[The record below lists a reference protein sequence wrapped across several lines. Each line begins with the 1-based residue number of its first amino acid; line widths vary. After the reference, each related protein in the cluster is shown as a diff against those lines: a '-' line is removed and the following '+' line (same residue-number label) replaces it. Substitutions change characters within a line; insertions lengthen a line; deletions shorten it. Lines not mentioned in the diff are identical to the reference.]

1 MKTVKTQS
9 NQYQTNMSFSFIQKF
24 QNPQSSFDVFPR
36 RRAAW
41 RRNWNIGEFNCKVCQ
56 RCRRS
61 DYPLSQTTIPY
72 CPRLRSHTISTNILQ
87 HFTIFSPYFH
97 HMFTIFSHMFT
108 IFHLAFADFAGHLSS
123 LEMSRLA
130 GAYRLCAAS
139 NTTLGWWSGASP
151 QKKKQMFHG
160 GLLQQNSNGSNGL
173 ESLLFLNISAVPLTK
188 MTARCLFNSSQH
200 WPTVFGAWPAPKVR
214 EHVLGTFQRCYVD
227 SPPLEDKK
235 EVDSDSVT
243 ISSTC

>member
-1 MKTVKTQS
+1 
-9 NQYQTNMSFSFIQKF
+9 
-24 QNPQSSFDVFPR
+24 
-36 RRAAW
+36 
-41 RRNWNIGEFNCKVCQ
+41 
-56 RCRRS
+56 
-61 DYPLSQTTIPY
+61 
-72 CPRLRSHTISTNILQ
+72 
-87 HFTIFSPYFH
+87 
-97 HMFTIFSHMFT
+97 MFTIFSHMFT